1 MENKKNLAKNENT
14 RKIPA
19 ARQHSKSI
27 EALCK
32 EYRRLMKQF
41 EALNQNGAYDAVI
54 EHLLNKLEQLKK
66 QSPK

>member
-1 MENKKNLAKNENT
+1 MENKKNLVKNENP

-19 ARQHSKSI
+19 ARQHSESI
-27 EALCK
+27 EALRK

>member
-1 MENKKNLAKNENT
+1 MENKKNVVKNETT

-19 ARQHSKSI
+19 ARLHSESI
-27 EALCK
+27 EALRK